1 MTENTLKY
9 AEAKG
14 FKLVTKVNSVN
25 GYKAHLTRE
34 NVEIFVESWSEA
46 ERWHRASDKQI
57 INEVDNYE
65 NLKREQNER
74 DEYLKT
80 LFA

>member
-14 FKLVTKVNSVN
+14 FRLVTKVNSVN
-25 GYKAHLTRE
+25 GRMTHLVKE
-34 NVEIFVESWSEA
+34 NVKIFVESWNQA
-46 ERWHRASDKQI
+46 DRHHRASDEQI
-57 INEVDNYE
+57 IEAVDNYE
-65 NLKREQNER
+65 NLKCEQDEC
-74 DEYLKT
+74 DEYLKA